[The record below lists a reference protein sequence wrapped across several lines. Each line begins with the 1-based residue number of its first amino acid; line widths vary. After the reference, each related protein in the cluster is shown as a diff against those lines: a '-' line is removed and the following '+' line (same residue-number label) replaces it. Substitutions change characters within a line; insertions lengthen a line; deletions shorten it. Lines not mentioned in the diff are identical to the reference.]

1 MTEPTAN
8 VPSSAPGSSTEPRT
22 GPWRLATP
30 PLHVEHTHWSK
41 GLAGFYLSCAGVA
54 LGATFA
60 SAGPLFF
67 GSKSAL
73 VFGCVLGGVRIIT
86 CFFSLAAAR
95 RKPERKGPDGAVS
108 SGAKKS

>member
-1 MTEPTAN
+1 MTDSTAKTPAS
-8 VPSSAPGSSTEPRT
+8 PSPDPSTEART

-67 GSKSAL
+67 GSTLAL
-73 VFGCVLGGVRIIT
+73 VFGCVLGGVSIVT
-86 CFFSLAAAR
+86 CFVSLAAAR
-95 RKPERKGPDGAVS
+95 RKPE
-108 SGAKKS
+108 KKPPASASQG